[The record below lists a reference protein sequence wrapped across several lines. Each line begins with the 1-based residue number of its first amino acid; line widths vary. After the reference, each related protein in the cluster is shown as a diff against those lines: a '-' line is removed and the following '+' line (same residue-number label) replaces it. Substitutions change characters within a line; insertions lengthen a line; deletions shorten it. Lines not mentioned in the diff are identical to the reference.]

1 MSREDY
7 QIIMQRY
14 ETYCHAFI
22 SIAGQVKHIEDTH
35 GLDLTETKN
44 TMWALLEQIVLDK
57 PDWSR
62 QVDKKDIFKGEKY
75 IYIPSEKIVTVYNIH
90 PHIDNHY
97 YIRYEN
103 GSVNTATRELLA
115 PIKE

>member
-35 GLDLTETKN
+35 GLDLTETKDR
-44 TMWALLEQIVLDK
+44 MWALLEQIVMDK
-57 PDWSR
+57 PDWT
-62 QVDKKDIFKGEKY
+62 Q
-75 IYIPSEKIVTVYNIH
+75 
-90 PHIDNHY
+90 
-97 YIRYEN
+97 
-103 GSVNTATRELLA
+103 
-115 PIKE
+115 

>member
-1 MSREDY
+1 MTEENHNVRIFRYTIRNTGRRFYRSRRVPCFPQEAIWTNKNKIKEIKMSREDY

-35 GLDLTETKN
+35 GLDLTQTKN

-62 QVDKKDIFKGEKY
+62 
-75 IYIPSEKIVTVYNIH
+75 
-90 PHIDNHY
+90 
-97 YIRYEN
+97 
-103 GSVNTATRELLA
+103 
-115 PIKE
+115 